1 MSPIVREL
9 VIYHEVFKLGA
20 FRVRVELHALCAAAQ
35 SAASDGGNDEWTA
48 YHGRVR
54 AQGEDLED
62 VRAGADASV
71 HDNCQAAADSGAYL
85 GQHLGRSL
93 GGGDDAAAVRGDDD
107 TCASGLGALHSAL
120 GGHDALGYEGDG
132 RIPGYFGQVGNRLGA
147 ELAAAEPML
156 A

>member
-120 GGHDALGYEGDG
+120 GGHDALGYEGMG
-132 RIPGYFGQVGNRLGA
+132 EF
-147 ELAAAEPML
+147 LAISARSATDLAQSSLAAEPML